1 MVWVGSELS
10 HDKQKAHRQFKVHRF
25 RMDGTEGADNRK
37 WQNYNFEFLHCAR
50 LRKARTA
57 ENTTVSNAAVAA
69 SDW

>member
-1 MVWVGSELS
+1 
-10 HDKQKAHRQFKVHRF
+10 
-25 RMDGTEGADNRK
+25 MDGTEGADNRK